1 MLIARAP
8 VRVSFFGGGT
18 DLPEYYNEF
27 GGSVLSAS
35 IDKYVY
41 AILSVNQGHP
51 LQITSSDYRTFYR
64 HPRGQPLLWEGDL
77 SLPRAVFQHFGIED
91 GISVFLASEV
101 PPGTGLGSSSSVTVA
116 LAKAITVACGRHLN
130 RLELASLA
138 CEIELG
144 RLGMP
149 IGVQD
154 QYASALGGFNWLSFS
169 NRGVSAEPLDLPP
182 HTIAR
187 LESNL
192 VLIFTGSAR
201 NSADILS
208 RQRKSSESRDPS
220 VIDALSAVRELAAI
234 ARAHL
239 RRGDLDR
246 FGRLLDEA
254 WQHKKRFAR
263 GISSDQVDNLYAIAR
278 ANGALGGKLTG
289 AGGGGFLMLYCEDG
303 AAARVEAALREAG
316 DFRRMEY
323 TFEYDGARVLFN
335 AGLRLP
341 LAEQGDTPWP
351 ATVRTGL

>member
-18 DLPEYYNEF
+18 DLPAYYNEF
-27 GGSVLSAS
+27 GGAVLSAS

-116 LAKAITVACGRHLN
+116 LAKAITVACGRHLD
-130 RLELASLA
+130 RAELAALA
-138 CEIELG
+138 CEIELE

-154 QYASALGGFNWLSFS
+154 QYAASTGGFNWHSFS
-169 NRGVSAEPLDLPP
+169 SRGIRTEPLNLPP
-182 HTIAR
+182 ETIAR

-208 RQRKSSESRDPS
+208 RQRKSSETRDPA
-220 VIDALSAVRELAAI
+220 VIEALSAVRELATQ
-234 ARAHL
+234 ARIYL
-239 RRGDLDR
+239 LRGDLDR
-246 FGRLLDEA
+246 FGGLLDEA

-303 AAARVEAALREAG
+303 TAGRVEAALREAG

-341 LAEQGDTPWP
+341 LPGKELPLWP
-351 ATVRTGL
+351 VMAPINR

>member
-1 MLIARAP
+1 
-8 VRVSFFGGGT
+8 
-18 DLPEYYNEF
+18 
-27 GGSVLSAS
+27 
-35 IDKYVY
+35 
-41 AILSVNQGHP
+41 
-51 LQITSSDYRTFYR
+51 
-64 HPRGQPLLWEGDL
+64 
-77 SLPRAVFQHFGIED
+77 
-91 GISVFLASEV
+91 
-101 PPGTGLGSSSSVTVA
+101 
-116 LAKAITVACGRHLN
+116 
-130 RLELASLA
+130 
-138 CEIELG
+138 
-144 RLGMP
+144 
-149 IGVQD
+149 
-154 QYASALGGFNWLSFS
+154 
-169 NRGVSAEPLDLPP
+169 
-182 HTIAR
+182 

-239 RRGDLDR
+239 LRGDLDR

-254 WQHKKRFAR
+254 WRHKKRFAR
-263 GISSDQVDNLYAIAR
+263 GISSDQIDNLYAIAR